1 LCASLCRATRMHSS
15 LSRAR
20 SASSALAGA
29 RVSSK
34 SLSRGA
40 RSLARTR
47 VGVDP
52 QHAFEVAT
60 SAFDAVNL
68 DLSLSEAE
76 EALGKSAFA
85 ALSVAGGVFG
95 GKVRARRGGA
105 RDARE
110 EARGRRACAATRL
123 EGYLNASRVGRL

>member
-1 LCASLCRATRMHSS
+1 MHSS

-34 SLSRGA
+34 SRARGA

-95 GKVRARRGGA
+95 GKVRARRG
-105 RDARE
+105 DARGDARGSRE
-110 EARGRRACAATRL
+110 AARGRRASATTRL
-123 EGYLNASRVGRL
+123 EGYLNASRAGRL

>member
-1 LCASLCRATRMHSS
+1 MHSS

-29 RVSSK
+29 RASSK
-34 SLSRGA
+34 SRARGA

-95 GKVRARRGGA
+95 GKVRARRDGAGG
-105 RDARE
+105 ARE
-110 EARGRRACAATRL
+110 EARVGGRAGARARL
-123 EGYLNASRVGRL
+123 EGYLHASRARRL

>member
-1 LCASLCRATRMHSS
+1 MHSS

-29 RVSSK
+29 RPASK
-34 SLSRGA
+34 SRARGA

-60 SAFDAVNL
+60 SALDAVNL
-68 DLSLSEAE
+68 DLSLSGAE
-76 EALGKSAFA
+76 EALGKGAFG
-85 ALSVAGGVFG
+85 ALSLASGVFG
-95 GKVRARRGGA
+95 GKAVSY
-105 RDARE
+105 
-110 EARGRRACAATRL
+110 THLTLPTKL
-123 EGYLNASRVGRL
+123 EV